1 MRVRLSNLMPKPYCT
16 VRGRYIER
24 DHETEARV
32 RHYLLI
38 YHLKDD
44 YLERRPRFREEHLAL
59 AKEFAARGE
68 LVLGGALEDPTD
80 LGVLLFQGDSPAAAE
95 RFVELDPYVSNGL
108 IERWEVRPWTTVVGK
123 DAAHPV

>member
-1 MRVRLSNLMPKPYCT
+1 M
-16 VRGRYIER
+16 
-24 DHETEARV
+24 

-44 YLERRPRFREEHLAL
+44 YLERRPQFREEHLAL